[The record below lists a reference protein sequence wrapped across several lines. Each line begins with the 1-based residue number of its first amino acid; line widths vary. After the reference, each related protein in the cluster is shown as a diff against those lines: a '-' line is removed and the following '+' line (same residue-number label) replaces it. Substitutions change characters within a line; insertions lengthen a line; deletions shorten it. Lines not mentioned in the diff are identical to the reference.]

1 MRVEPG
7 SEQHYS
13 QAAAFGEHALRGDR
27 LLPLC
32 ILLCPVAAHA
42 QLPLSIDAL
51 LMPPS
56 TFTVSVQSQWQQ
68 RRQPVLAPRET
79 PSGAALLSVG
89 HSQAGQR
96 FTAIGARYGVAS
108 RMELNARLTHRQTR
122 WRDPGASARRAEGYA
137 ADVGVSWLALPER
150 GAPALLLDA
159 RADLVSRPAL
169 PGLESQWLDG
179 LELGATA
186 YRSLDPTVLSVSG
199 RYRYQRFSETAAFAA
214 PAAHSLVLAPQ
225 VNFAVNANVTLVGGF
240 SMQYRDVSEDS
251 IVAAESRIATA
262 LRLGLGYAA
271 GRHSTFFLN
280 THVATSGSAGGAGV
294 DLEWLYRFP

>member
-7 SEQHYS
+7 SERHCS
-13 QAAAFGEHALRGDR
+13 QAKALRGRSLRGHR
-27 LLPLC
+27 LLPFWIALF
-32 ILLCPVAAHA
+32 PVAAQA

-56 TFTVSVQSQWQQ
+56 TFTVSLQTQWQQ
-68 RRQPVLAPRET
+68 RRQPVLARRET
-79 PSGAALLSVG
+79 PAGGALLAVG
-89 HSQAGQR
+89 HSHAGQG
-96 FTAIGARYGVAS
+96 FTAVGARYGVAP

-150 GAPALLLDA
+150 GAPAVLLDA

-179 LELGATA
+179 FEVGVTG
-186 YRSLDPTVLSVSG
+186 YRSLDPVVLSVSG
-199 RYRYQRFSETAAFAA
+199 RYRYQRFPESVSFRA

-225 VNFAVNANVTLVGGF
+225 VNFAVNANVTLVGGL

-280 THVATSGSAGGAGV
+280 THVATSGSDGGAGF

>member
-7 SEQHYS
+7 YERHCRQSTPLR
-13 QAAAFGEHALRGDR
+13 GHALRSDR
-27 LLPLC
+27 FLPLC
-32 ILLCPVAAHA
+32 IVLCPVATQA

-56 TFTVSVQSQWQQ
+56 TFTVSVQTQWQQ
-68 RRQPVLAPRET
+68 RRQPVLARRET
-79 PSGAALLSVG
+79 ASGAALLSVG
-89 HSQAGQR
+89 HSDAGQG
-96 FTAIGARYGVAS
+96 FTAIGARYGVAP

-122 WRDPGASARRAEGYA
+122 WRDPGAAAQRAEGYA
-137 ADVGVSWLALPER
+137 ADVGISWLALPER
-150 GAPALLLDA
+150 GAPAVLLDA

-169 PGLESQWLDG
+169 PGLDSQWFDG
-179 LELGATA
+179 FELGVTG
-186 YRSLDPTVLSVSG
+186 YRSLDPVVLSVSG
-199 RYRYQRFSETAAFAA
+199 RYRYQRFPESVAFAA

-240 SMQYRDVSEDS
+240 SMQYREVSEDPAG
-251 IVAAESRIATA
+251 VVEPRIATA

-280 THVATSGSAGGAGV
+280 THISTSGSDGGAGF